1 MVVFEELGGDASKIS
16 IVKKSLAG
24 ICADAFENHPNTDNY
39 RIDSDN
45 YRIDSDNYRID
56 SDGGSSL
63 DHSAKIHLQCEL
75 GKTISSIKFASFG
88 TPYGTCGSF
97 LQGTCHA
104 TNSRDILEKAIFLS
118 QLRFFYWLET

>member
-24 ICADAFENHPNTDNY
+24 ICADAFENHPNINNY
-39 RIDSDN
+39 RIDG
-45 YRIDSDNYRID
+45 
-56 SDGGSSL
+56 DGGSSL

-104 TNSRDILEKAIFLS
+104 TNSRGILEKAIFLS